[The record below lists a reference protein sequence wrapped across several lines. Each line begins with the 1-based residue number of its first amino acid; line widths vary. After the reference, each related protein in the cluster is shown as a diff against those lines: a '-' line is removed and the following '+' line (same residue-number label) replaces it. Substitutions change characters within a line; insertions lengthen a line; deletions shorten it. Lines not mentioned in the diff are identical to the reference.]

1 MMPELAVKATLRL
14 ISLALFAAGALRAQ
28 AASRD
33 TTRAQETIAPISDN
47 SFLVEEAYNQEKGVV
62 QHISGF
68 SRSSGTD
75 GWAYSLT
82 QEWPLGGR
90 RHQLSYTIPLS
101 QQGTPA
107 STGVGDV
114 MVNYR
119 LQALFDERRGIA
131 VSPRISWSFATGD
144 DTKGLGLGGGGLQVN
159 LPISKTLGRSLVS
172 HTNLGATSF
181 SKAPGA
187 GDASTSLHNV
197 FAGQSFIWLVRSR
210 FNVMLETVWTRATTD
225 SDAGSS
231 VSESAFIIPGIRWG
245 YDFRSGLQVVPGIG
259 VPLGIGGSK
268 GARQIFLY
276 LSLEHPFAATGN

>member
-1 MMPELAVKATLRL
+1 MTSAFRPALLGLFFAT
-14 ISLALFAAGALRAQ
+14 ALSGQGTA
-28 AASRD
+28 RD
-33 TTRAQETIAPISDN
+33 TVSKAAEKAPISDN

-68 SRSSGTD
+68 SRTSGTD

-119 LQALFDERRGIA
+119 VQALFDEKRGIA
-131 VSPRISWSFATGD
+131 VSPRISWSFPTGD
-144 DTKGLGLGGGGLQVN
+144 HTKGLGLGGGGLQVN
-159 LPISKTLGRSLVS
+159 LPVSKTLGRSLVS
-172 HTNLGATSF
+172 HTNLGATTL

-210 FNVMLETVWTRATTD
+210 FNVMLETVWTRTTTD
-225 SDAGSS
+225 SNAGSS
-231 VSESAFIIPGIRWG
+231 VSESAFIVPGIRWG
-245 YDFRSGLQVVPGIG
+245 YDFRSGLQIVPGIG
-259 VPLGIGGSK
+259 LPIGLGGSN
-268 GARQIFLY
+268 GTRQIFLY